1 MNGVNQRESRVLL
14 GLVLLINEMLT
25 MKKKTRKPYNNMLN
39 AELMKKLKILA
50 AKQDK
55 RNNDLLEEAIQDLLR
70 KYKKK
75 FTKKSR

>member
-1 MNGVNQRESRVLL
+1 
-14 GLVLLINEMLT
+14 
-25 MKKKTRKPYNNMLN
+25 MKKKTRKPYNNMLD

-55 RNNDLLEEAIQDLLR
+55 RNNDLLEEAIQDLLG